1 MVRYALWGL
10 TSVRLRAQIVWL
22 AAALLAICGFGQQQ
36 ANPVQFETQRPL
48 RYDSALDTVEGE
60 SVQLRWRE
68 YTLEGTRLWGSLR
81 EGQYRLFEGVRLTGN
96 GVFAQGKELRFF
108 TRERRWSLLDGT
120 AELQPVFM
128 QNRLLQSLH
137 LQGEQVEGV
146 QDRVQ
151 AERCTATTC
160 ALEHPHF
167 QWSARSLD
175 AIAGD
180 RAVLRDVR
188 LQILGR
194 TVLRLPYVA
203 VPLREGEE
211 SPLPDVGYTEE
222 EGFYARYTIAYLLA
236 QGALGSVRFDAMQKR
251 GLGINLVQDYAR
263 GSLNLYALRDTRQR
277 ADSLTGRW
285 QHAQNFGALQT
296 RWNAEFRRNS
306 YLLFRDN
313 TAWNWRTDWTLPT
326 RVGTTRL
333 GFAESRNRTGT
344 FESLNRN
351 FTIQDTRTFGRLQT
365 DLSGEYLE
373 QESRFAGTRRG
384 NRQWNLRGNL
394 RYALEREVSLQLD
407 FDRFLPVG
415 ESRVFG
421 GLERLPELSLV
432 ASARGLGLPLPQSQ
446 LRLSVGRYTEGF
458 QARLT
463 RERYAFEWQGQLGT
477 RASPNELRPRTS
489 WSYRFRQ
496 SFYSDDT
503 AQYLLQSVL
512 EQTVPLAQ
520 RSRLNL
526 RWNYLRPYG
535 YSPLGIDR
543 VGVYNLLSGELQL
556 LFGGGWSVGV
566 QTSYDLLAADKR
578 RDPWSLLNINA
589 EYQPAEWLRW
599 RALLGYDLN
608 RERWRTVQTDLRWQF
623 GDSRL
628 LLAARYDPERAKWG
642 SVFLRVDALKW
653 GRSRISFL
661 TQYNGYLN
669 RFESRQALWTYDL
682 HCAELEVRYIDNP
695 FGFRRDRGLQIF
707 IRLKALPSVSRF
719 GLGQFGQPVGTLGS
733 EF

>member
-1 MVRYALWGL
+1 MVRYTLRGL
-10 TSVRLRAQIVWL
+10 MHGRLRVQILGLV
-22 AAALLAICGFGQQQ
+22 ASLLVPFGFGQQQ
-36 ANPVQFETQRPL
+36 TDRIEFETQRPL
-48 RYDSALDTVEGE
+48 RYDNLSDTVEGE
-60 SVQLRWRE
+60 SVVLRWRE
-68 YTLEGTRLWGSLR
+68 YTLEGARLWGSLR
-81 EGQYRLFEGVRLTGN
+81 EGQYRLVEGVRLTGS
-96 GVFAQGKELRFF
+96 GVLAQGRELRFF

-120 AELQPVFM
+120 AELQPAFM
-128 QNRLLQSLH
+128 ENRLLQSLH
-137 LQGEQVEGV
+137 LHGKRVEGV
-146 QDRVQ
+146 QERIH
-151 AERCTATTC
+151 AECCTATTC
-160 ALEHPHF
+160 ALKHPHF
-167 QWSARSLD
+167 RWSARSLD
-175 AIAGD
+175 ATAGD

-203 VPLREGEE
+203 LPLREGEE

-222 EGFYARYTIAYLLA
+222 EGFYVRYAIAYLLA
-236 QGALGSVRFDAMQKR
+236 RGALGSVRFDAMQKR
-251 GLGINLVQDYAR
+251 GLGINLVQNYAH
-263 GSLNLYALRDTRQR
+263 GSLSLYTLRDARQR

-313 TAWNWRTDWTLPT
+313 TAWNWRTDWILPT
-326 RVGTTRL
+326 RTGTSQL
-333 GFAESRNRTGT
+333 GFTESRNRTGA
-344 FESLNRN
+344 FETINRN
-351 FTIQDTRTFGRLQT
+351 FIVQDTRIFGRLQT
-365 DLSGEYLE
+365 NLSGEYVE
-373 QESRFAGTRRG
+373 QESLFAEARRG
-384 NRQWNLRGNL
+384 NRQWNLRSNL

-407 FDRFLPVG
+407 FERFLPVG

-432 ASARGLGLPLPQSQ
+432 TSARGLGLPQSQ
-446 LRLSVGRYTEGF
+446 LRLSIGRYTEGF

-463 RERYAFEWQGQLGT
+463 RERYAFEWQGQLGA
-477 RASPNELRPRTS
+477 RASPDSMRPRTS

-496 SFYSDDT
+496 SFYSDET

-512 EQTVPLAQ
+512 EQTVPLAR
-520 RSRLNL
+520 RSRLSL

-543 VGVYNLLSGELQL
+543 VGTYNLLSGELQL
-556 LFGGGWSVGV
+556 VFSGGWSVGV
-566 QTSYDLLAADKR
+566 QTSYDLLAADKG
-578 RDPWSLLNINA
+578 RDPWSLLSINA

-608 RERWRTVQTDLRWQF
+608 RERWRTIQTDLRWRF

-653 GRSRISFL
+653 GRSRISWL
-661 TQYNGYLN
+661 VQYNGYLN
-669 RFESRQALWTYDL
+669 RFESRQALWVYDL

-695 FGFRRDRGLQIF
+695 FGFRRDTGLQIF

-719 GLGQFGQPVGTLGS
+719 GLGQFGQPVGVLGS
-733 EF
+733 EL